1 MRLYRLGRG
10 EIAAAVLAGKSM
22 VSDSQGR
29 PIYEARAAD
38 GRCVYVVMALDVP
51 NFVVTVFGELP

>member
-10 EIAAAVLAGKSM
+10 EIAAMVLASKSIAK
-22 VSDSQGR
+22 DPQGR
-29 PIYEARAAD
+29 PIYEGRTGD
-38 GRCVYVVMALDVP
+38 GRRVYVVMALDAP